1 LVCEPTPQ
9 LDELCKAAAGLMF
22 RITNDPEP
30 AEMQKIAAQMAA
42 SVVQTVA
49 SGGTVPLTVPL

>member
-1 LVCEPTPQ
+1 
-9 LDELCKAAAGLMF
+9 MF